1 LCRPLKKLYLESNN
15 QNLTGEKMKFVLTAT
30 PSEARFA
37 PIQFRGQPSE
47 TFALAAEFAYDG
59 VELHLRNPCD
69 IDRSSVQELSTKY
82 NLPVT
87 TLGTGMAARMD
98 GLTFSDPDPEIR
110 RLAVELIKTYI
121 DLAADF
127 NAAVIIGSF
136 SGRLGDDPN
145 QRLLLRESA
154 LTCLKEC
161 CRTASDMGVTM
172 LLEPLNRYEGDY
184 LNTVGD
190 VLVLIDELGVSNLKI
205 LADTFHM
212 NIEEVNIAAS
222 FRQAGINLGHVHLV
236 DSNRQ
241 APGHGHLDI
250 ESILKVL
257 RNINYQ
263 GYVSFET
270 LPLPNPRQAIE
281 DAISTIRTLLTDL

>member
-1 LCRPLKKLYLESNN
+1 M
-15 QNLTGEKMKFVLTAT
+15 TGEKMKCVLTAT

-37 PIQFRGQPSE
+37 PIQFRGQPPE

-59 VELHLRNPCD
+59 VELHLRNPDD
-69 IDRSSVQELSTKY
+69 IDRMSVRELSTKF

-110 RLAVELIKTYI
+110 RQAVERIGAHI
-121 DLAADF
+121 DLAADL

-136 SGRLGDDPN
+136 SGKLGDEPD
-145 QRLLLRESA
+145 QRSLRREFA
-154 LTCLKEC
+154 LSCLAEC
-161 CRTASDMGVTM
+161 CRIASDKGVTM

-184 LNTVGD
+184 LNTVED
-190 VLVLIDELGVSNLKI
+190 VLALIGELGVSNLKI
-205 LADTFHM
+205 LADSFHM
-212 NIEEVNIAAS
+212 NIEEVDIAAS
-222 FRQAGINLGHVHLV
+222 FRQAGSHLGHVHLV

-250 ESILKVL
+250 KSILKVL

-270 LPLPNPRQAIE
+270 LPLPNPRQAIG